1 MLRNASSASYF
12 LDSNIYVYVPDSIKE
27 TDIPNS
33 FSVSNLIYSIS
44 AILALIY
51 LLIYNNV
58 SEHFGL
64 TTYSPLYAYYISTN
78 FSIILSNLSNKS
90 ITSSKGY
97 KNVSYIIV
105 E

>member
-1 MLRNASSASYF
+1 M
-12 LDSNIYVYVPDSIKE
+12 DSNIYVYVPDSIKV

-33 FSVSNLIYSIS
+33 SSVDNLIYSIS
-44 AILALIY
+44 FIHAVIF
-51 LLIYNNV
+51 LLIYINV

-64 TTYSPLYAYYISTN
+64 TTYSPLYAFYISTN
-78 FSIILSNLSNKS
+78 FSIMLSNLSNKP